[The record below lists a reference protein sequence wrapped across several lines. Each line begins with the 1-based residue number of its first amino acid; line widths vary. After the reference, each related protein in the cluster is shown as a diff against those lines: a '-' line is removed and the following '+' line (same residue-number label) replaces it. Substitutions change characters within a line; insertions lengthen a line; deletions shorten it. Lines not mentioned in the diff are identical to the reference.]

1 MSTIKIELEATHEAQ
16 EQVLSNL
23 ARFNVVDCGRRW
35 GKDVLA
41 RRLYIEPGLHGK
53 FCAWFNPNFTMLT
66 DTWREVSSLLYPIT
80 KRANAQEHRI
90 ELITGGILDMWSL
103 DAANS
108 ARGRRYHRV
117 IINEAAFAPNLMDA
131 FNDVIRPTLI
141 DYQGDA
147 FFFSTPK
154 GKNAF
159 HTMYQ
164 WGLDGKSDWRSFNF
178 PTSTNPFIPAGE
190 IELARQSM
198 TERAFRQELLAEFI
212 DDGGGVFR
220 NVRPCAIAQ
229 RVNEP
234 LENHT
239 YVAGLD
245 WALSND
251 YTVLSIIDATDKALV
266 YIDRFNGIDYSL
278 QRERIKATCERFGV
292 RVVVAEENAM
302 GKPNNDML
310 RRMGVKVRDFTT
322 TATTKADIIEE
333 LAASFER
340 GAIKIINDP
349 ILIGELEA
357 YESERSTS
365 GGVKY
370 NAPQGMHDDL
380 VMSLALGW
388 SNVRQRFAYG

>member
-1 MSTIKIELEATHEAQ
+1 MSTIRIELEATHDAQ
-16 EQVLSNL
+16 EEVLRNL
-23 ARFNVVDCGRRW
+23 ARFNVINCGRRW

-53 FCAWFNPNFTMLT
+53 FCAWFNPNYTMLT
-66 DTWREVSSLLYPIT
+66 DTWREVSNLLYPIA
-80 KRANAQEHRI
+80 KRMNAQEHRI

-103 DAANS
+103 DAVNS

-117 IINEAAFAPNLMDA
+117 IINEAAFAPNLLDA
-131 FNDVIRPTLI
+131 FNNVIRPTLI
-141 DYQGDA
+141 DFQGDA
-147 FFFSTPK
+147 LFLSTPK
-154 GKNAF
+154 GRNDYY
-159 HTMYQ
+159 TMYQ
-164 WGLDGKSDWRSFNF
+164 WGQSGKKDWKSFRY
-178 PTSTNPFIPAGE
+178 PTSTNPYIPPSE
-190 IELARQSM
+190 IELARESM
-198 TERAFRQELLAEFI
+198 TERAFRQEIEADFI
-212 DDGGGVFR
+212 ETDGGVFR
-220 NVRPCAIAQ
+220 NVRACAIAQ
-229 RVNEP
+229 RINEP
-234 LENHT
+234 LVNHT

-251 YTVLSIIDATDKALV
+251 YTVLSIIDSTDKALV
-266 YIDRFNGIDYSL
+266 YTDRFNGIDYSL

-340 GAIKIINDP
+340 GAIKIPNDP

-357 YESERSTS
+357 YESQRAPS

-370 NAPQGMHDDL
+370 NAPDGMHDDT
-380 VMSLALGW
+380 VMSLALAW

>member
-1 MSTIKIELEATHEAQ
+1 MRGDQTAILTHPAQIK
-16 EQVLSNL
+16 
-23 ARFNVVDCGRRW
+23 VVANGRRW
-35 GKDVLA
+35 GKTYMSGVYSLTCADFGAAVAWVVPTYKNSRPVWRFAESQVTQVSGVSVHKSDRIITFPSGGWLGVYSADNDV
-41 RRLYIEPGLHGK
+41 GL
-53 FCAWFNPNFTMLT
+53 
-66 DTWREVSSLLYPIT
+66 
-80 KRANAQEHRI
+80 
-90 ELITGGILDMWSL
+90 
-103 DAANS
+103 
-108 ARGRRYHRV
+108 RGESFDVV
-117 IINEAAFAPNLMDA
+117 IIDEAAQVSEETYS
-131 FNDVIRPTLI
+131 DVILPTLADRNGRLLMI
-141 DYQGDA
+141 
-147 FFFSTPK
+147 STPK
-154 GKNAF
+154 GRNWFWREWMRGQSDNKQIAAF
-159 HTMYQ
+159 TA
-164 WGLDGKSDWRSFNF
+164 
-178 PTSTNPFIPAGE
+178 PTSANPSPNIRKAFE
-190 IELARQSM
+190 MARDRVS
-198 TERAFRQELLAEFI
+198 ERTFKQEWLAEFV

-220 NVRPCAIAQ
+220 NVRPCAIAE

-234 LENHT
+234 LPNHT

-278 QRERIKATCERFGV
+278 QRERIRATCERFNV

-357 YESERSTS
+357 YESERGPS

-370 NAPQGMHDDL
+370 NAPQGMHDDM
-380 VMSLALGW
+380 VMSLALAW

>member
-1 MSTIKIELEATHEAQ
+1 MSGVYSLTCADYGAAVAWVVPTYKNSRPVWRFAESQVAQ
-16 EQVLSNL
+16 
-23 ARFNVVDCGRRW
+23 AKGVDVHKSDRIITFPSGGW
-35 GKDVLA
+35 LGVYSADNDV
-41 RRLYIEPGLHGK
+41 GL
-53 FCAWFNPNFTMLT
+53 
-66 DTWREVSSLLYPIT
+66 
-80 KRANAQEHRI
+80 
-90 ELITGGILDMWSL
+90 
-103 DAANS
+103 
-108 ARGRRYHRV
+108 RGESFDVV
-117 IINEAAFAPNLMDA
+117 IIDEAAQVSEETYS
-131 FNDVIRPTLI
+131 DVILPTLADRNGRLMMI
-141 DYQGDA
+141 
-147 FFFSTPK
+147 STPK
-154 GKNAF
+154 GRNWFWREWVRGMSDGRHTAAF
-159 HTMYQ
+159 TA
-164 WGLDGKSDWRSFNF
+164 
-178 PTSTNPFIPAGE
+178 PTSANPNPNIRKAFDM
-190 IELARQSM
+190 ARERV
-198 TERAFRQELLAEFI
+198 TERTFKQEWLAEFV

-220 NVRPCAIAQ
+220 NVRACATAE
-229 RVNEP
+229 RHTKP

-251 YTVLSIIDATDKALV
+251 YTVLSIIDSTDKALV
-266 YIDRFNGIDYSL
+266 YTDRFNGIDYSL

-340 GAIKIINDP
+340 GAIKIPNDP

-357 YESERSTS
+357 YESQRAPS

-370 NAPQGMHDDL
+370 NAPDGMHDDT
-380 VMSLALGW
+380 VMSLALAW

>member
-1 MSTIKIELEATHEAQ
+1 MSTIRIELEATHNAQ
-16 EQVLSNL
+16 EEVLRHL
-23 ARFNVVDCGRRW
+23 ARFNVINCGRRW

-53 FCAWFNPNFTMLT
+53 YCAWFNPNYTMLT
-66 DTWREVSSLLYPIT
+66 DTWREVSNLLFPIA
-80 KRANAQEHRI
+80 KRMSVQERRI

-103 DAANS
+103 DAVNS
-108 ARGRRYHRV
+108 ARGRRYHRAIV
-117 IINEAAFAPNLMDA
+117 NEAAFAPNLLDA
-131 FNDVIRPTLI
+131 FNNVIRPTLI

-147 FFFSTPK
+147 FFLSTPN
-154 GKNAF
+154 GKNDY

-164 WGLDGKSDWRSFNF
+164 WGESGRKDWKSFRY
-178 PTSTNPFIPAGE
+178 PTSTNPFIPKSE
-190 IELARQSM
+190 IELARESM
-198 TERAFRQELLAEFI
+198 TERSYQQEIEAAFI

-220 NVRPCAIAQ
+220 NVRACAIAE

-234 LENHT
+234 LVNHT

-251 YTVLSIIDATDKALV
+251 YTVLSIIDSTDKALV
-266 YIDRFNGIDYSL
+266 YTDRFNGIDYSL
-278 QRERIKATCERFGV
+278 QRERIKATCDRFGV

-340 GAIKIINDP
+340 GAIKIPNDP

-357 YESERSTS
+357 YESQRSPS
-365 GGVKY
+365 GGVRY
-370 NAPQGMHDDL
+370 SAPDGMHDDL
-380 VMSLALGW
+380 VMSAAFGW
-388 SNVRQRFAYG
+388 SNIRQRFAYG

>member
-1 MSTIKIELEATHEAQ
+1 MSTIRIELEATHEAQ
-16 EQVLSNL
+16 EQVLQKL

-164 WGLDGKSDWRSFNF
+164 WGLEGKTDWRSFNF
-178 PTSTNPFIPAGE
+178 PTSTNPFIPPGE

-220 NVRPCAIAQ
+220 NVRPCAIAS

-234 LENHT
+234 LPNHT

-266 YIDRFNGIDYSL
+266 YTDRFNGIDYSL

-340 GAIKIINDP
+340 GAIKIVNDP
-349 ILIGELEA
+349 VLIGELEA

-370 NAPQGMHDDL
+370 NAPAGMHDDM
-380 VMSLALGW
+380 VMSLALAW